1 MKEIKAIIQP
11 FMLDS
16 VLLALEQL
24 GELPG
29 ITVSR
34 ISGWG
39 KERGRTAA
47 NVTVQGMHRFANKV
61 KLEIVV
67 RDDVADLIVSTIEHM
82 AHSGNP
88 GDGKIFVVEV
98 AEAVKIRTGERGDAA
113 L

>member
-11 FMLDS
+11 FMLDT

-24 GELPG
+24 ADLPG
-29 ITVSR
+29 LTVSR

-39 KERGRTAA
+39 KERGRTAT
-47 NVTVQGMHRFANKV
+47 NVQVEGTHRFANKV

-67 RDDVADLIVSTIEHM
+67 RDDVADGIVSTIQRV

-88 GDGKIFVVEV
+88 GDGKIFVIDVID
-98 AEAVKIRTGERGDAA
+98 AVKIRTAERGDAA